1 MLNRKIK
8 KIGTS
13 MLTLAALTMGGQ
25 TVFAASQENIQVAQE
40 GKTTVTFA
48 DKDAIANKLVKDGV
62 IIRNYGDNSN
72 SEITMA
78 RTTNDEEFIK
88 YIKEL
93 ITKDTKIID
102 KASGKMVNASDADL
116 TNKETLD
123 EIIEALIKEGQIV
136 KADAAQGIE
145 AGTTEARAINDEDF
159 IKYIKELITKDTKI
173 FDKTS
178 GKMINASDADLTNK
192 ETLNAVIEVLIKDG
206 KIAKAVEIQ
215 KTENGD
221 IKK

>member
-8 KIGTS
+8 KIGTL
-13 MLTLAALTMGGQ
+13 MLTLAALSMGGQ

-40 GKTTVTFA
+40 GKTTVTF
-48 DKDAIANKLVKDGV
+48 DGKDAIANKLVKDGV

-123 EIIEALIKEGQIV
+123 EIIDELIKEGKIV
-136 KADAAQGIE
+136 KADAAQSIE
-145 AGTTEARAINDEDF
+145 AGTTEARAIN
-159 IKYIKELITKDTKI
+159 
-173 FDKTS
+173 
-178 GKMINASDADLTNK
+178 
-192 ETLNAVIEVLIKDG
+192 DG

-221 IKK
+221 IKIEKC

>member
-13 MLTLAALTMGGQ
+13 MLTLAALSMGGQ

-40 GKTTVTFA
+40 GKTTVTF
-48 DKDAIANKLVKDGV
+48 DGKDAIANKLVKDGV

-93 ITKDTKIID
+93 ITKDTKFID

-123 EIIEALIKEGQIV
+123 EIIDELIKEGKIV
-136 KADAAQGIE
+136 KADAAQSIE
-145 AGTTEARAINDEDF
+145 AGTTEARAI
-159 IKYIKELITKDTKI
+159 
-173 FDKTS
+173 
-178 GKMINASDADLTNK
+178 
-192 ETLNAVIEVLIKDG
+192 KDG
-206 KIAKAVEIQ
+206 NLAKAVKIQ

-221 IKK
+221 IKIEKC